1 MALSFFSKC
10 LKKAWV
16 NSTILVPD
24 IEVSTAGGVGNSVLS
39 TGAGGGGGGWG
50 DGDSEAGAAGGNC
63 CAEDVGSGRP
73 TSSAFRVG

>member
-1 MALSFFSKC
+1 M
-10 LKKAWV
+10 
-16 NSTILVPD
+16 LVPD

-39 TGAGGGGGGWG
+39 TGAGGGGGWG
-50 DGDSEAGAAGGNC
+50 DGDREAGAAGDC

>member
-1 MALSFFSKC
+1 M
-10 LKKAWV
+10 
-16 NSTILVPD
+16 LVPD

-39 TGAGGGGGGWG
+39 TGAGGGGGWG
-50 DGDSEAGAAGGNC
+50 DGDREAGAAGGNC

>member
-1 MALSFFSKC
+1 M
-10 LKKAWV
+10 
-16 NSTILVPD
+16 VPD

-39 TGAGGGGGGWG
+39 TGAGGGGGWG
-50 DGDSEAGAAGGNC
+50 DGDREAGAAAGGNC